1 MFLIKGF
8 DGPIDSTFI
17 WLIPERFRL
26 DTVQV
31 LPSIEILIKTI
42 VLGDTA
48 VAIIVSVH
56 ALEPAQV
63 FDLEKGER

>member
-1 MFLIKGF
+1 MFLIEGF
-8 DGPIDSTFI
+8 DEPIDSTFI

>member
-1 MFLIKGF
+1 MFLIEGLDELF
-8 DGPIDSTFI
+8 DSTFI

-26 DTVQV
+26 DTAQI
-31 LPSIEILIKTI
+31 LPGIEILIKTI

-63 FDLEKGER
+63 FDLERGER